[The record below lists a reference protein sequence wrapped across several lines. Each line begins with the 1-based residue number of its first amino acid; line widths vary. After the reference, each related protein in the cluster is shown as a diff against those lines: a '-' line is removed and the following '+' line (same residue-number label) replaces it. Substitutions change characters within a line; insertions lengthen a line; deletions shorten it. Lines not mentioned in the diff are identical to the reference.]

1 MTLRL
6 IANRARTQADWLISL
21 VKTRASARTFDL
33 RTHFSEGAAS
43 NEQLNLRNV
52 PNPLTT
58 QSKAGRCGSFA
69 SVGCSR
75 WGQAAAESAVVA
87 LALLAPSAVAATV
100 IQTVPKCPPEDCPVW
115 EGGYPTPA
123 VQPQPKRAQ
132 KPAPKRTSITPQ
144 SGRRSSGDE
153 VRECC
158 ANWTVTAARDQPDW
172 TEPTI
177 RTLKRVAK
185 SNAQAGVH
193 ARRR

>member
-75 WGQAAAESAVVA
+75 WGQAAAESAVGLSLCWLHRRWRRRLFKPFPNVRLKTA
-87 LALLAPSAVAATV
+87 RCGKEA
-100 IQTVPKCPPEDCPVW
+100 IQ
-115 EGGYPTPA
+115 
-123 VQPQPKRAQ
+123 R
-132 KPAPKRTSITPQ
+132 PQ
-144 SGRRSSGDE
+144 SSPSQSERRSQRLSE
-153 VRECC
+153 PASRRK
-158 ANWTVTAARDQPDW
+158 AAEGAAAMRLGNVAQTGPLQQPA
-172 TEPTI
+172 TNPI
-177 RTLKRVAK
+177 GL
-185 SNAQAGVH
+185 NQQFGP
-193 ARRR
+193 